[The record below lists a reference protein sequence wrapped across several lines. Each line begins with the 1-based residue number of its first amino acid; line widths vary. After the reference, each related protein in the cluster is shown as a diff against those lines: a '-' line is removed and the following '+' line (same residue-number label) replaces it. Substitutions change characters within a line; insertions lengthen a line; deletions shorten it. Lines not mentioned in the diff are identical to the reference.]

1 MFPNRLEFGEHLLL
15 QIIET
20 YLILENNLTLNQ
32 VLANSGSDSS
42 FVEEINYEYL
52 HPKLRQCVTKKVTH
66 GDAHII
72 C

>member
-32 VLANSGSDSS
+32 VSTNSGSDSS
-42 FVEEINYEYL
+42 FVKEINYEYL
-52 HPKLRQCVTKKVTH
+52 HPKLRQVVTKKVTH
-66 GDAHII
+66 GDTHII